1 MKIHDI
7 EEAVKLTGRSGRKTY
22 KLLDLISVAPHP
34 SNNGLLKYNTASLKS
49 KPELGNAGI
58 YIWSHPDFGIFYIG
72 INSKGVDGLKQRWL
86 AHIDKLVNRLHSGT
100 GYTKGWHEFS
110 KLFIKHSLEDVS
122 KVNDDLAE
130 VRLTYIPLANP
141 KDYADRR
148 QLKKELADIEDRL
161 IDKILPFANKEYR
174 FPRNHDRL
182 QYSKTKLPVNYT
194 RPDSIQPP
202 IRPSRPSRIAQ
213 QKNVQIPRTN
223 SMAVINQANELKS
236 QLQSL
241 PNQNRTIQGT
251 IDNLDTI
258 INNKKISH
266 SQDHVAPVI
275 VTRVQD
281 LVNRY
286 Q

>member
-1 MKIHDI
+1 MKINDI

-22 KLLDLISVAPHP
+22 KLLDLISVTPHP
-34 SNNGLLKYNTASLKS
+34 TNNGLLKYNTASLKS

-72 INSKGVDGLKQRWL
+72 INAKGVDGLEQRWL
-86 AHIDKLVNRLHSGT
+86 AHIDKLVNRLRNST
-100 GYTKGWHEFS
+100 GYTSGWHEFS
-110 KLFIKHSLEDVS
+110 KLFIKHSMEDVS

-141 KDYADRR
+141 KDYADRK
-148 QLKKELADIEDRL
+148 QLKKELANIEDRL

-174 FPRNHDRL
+174 FSRNQNRL
-182 QYSKTKLPVNYT
+182 QYSKTKLPASYI
-194 RPDSIQPP
+194 RPTSIQAPTRS
-202 IRPSRPSRIAQ
+202 I
-213 QKNVQIPRTN
+213 QKKSTPIPRTN
-223 SMAVINQANELKS
+223 SNAVIKQAEELKS

-241 PNQNRTIQGT
+241 SNQNRTIQGT

-258 INNKKISH
+258 INNKKISR
-266 SQDHVAPVI
+266 SQDQVAPVI
-275 VTRVQD
+275 VARVQE

>member
-22 KLLDLISVAPHP
+22 KLLDLISVSLNP
-34 SNNGLLKYNTASLKS
+34 NKNGLLKYNTASLRS
-49 KPELGNAGI
+49 KTELGNAGI

-72 INSKGVDGLKQRWL
+72 INSKGVDGLEQRWL
-86 AHIDKLVNRLHSGT
+86 AHIDKLVNRLRVGT
-100 GYTKGWHEFS
+100 GYTHGWHEFS
-110 KLFIKHSLEDVS
+110 KMFIKHSTEDVS

-174 FPRNHDRL
+174 FSRNQNRL
-182 QYSKTKLPVNYT
+182 QYSKTRLPADYIKPTSDQPPT
-194 RPDSIQPP
+194 RP
-202 IRPSRPSRIAQ
+202 IRTMQ
-213 QKNVQIPRTN
+213 PRTIPTPKAN
-223 SMAVINQANELKS
+223 SLAVINQAKELKS

-241 PNQNRTIQGT
+241 PNQNRTIQST

-258 INNKKISH
+258 INNKKISR
-266 SQDHVAPVI
+266 SQDQVAPVI
-275 VTRVQD
+275 VSRVQD

>member
-7 EEAVKLTGRSGRKTY
+7 EEDVKLTGRSGRKTY

-58 YIWSHPDFGIFYIG
+58 YIWSHLDFGIFYIG
-72 INSKGVDGLKQRWL
+72 INAKGADGLEQRWL
-86 AHIDKLVNRLHSGT
+86 SHIDKLVNRLRSSTKYTSG
-100 GYTKGWHEFS
+100 WREFS
-110 KLFIKHSLEDVS
+110 KLFIKHSLEDIS
-122 KVNDDLAE
+122 KVNDDLQE

-174 FPRNHDRL
+174 FSRNQDRL
-182 QYSKTKLPVNYT
+182 KYSKTKLPVNYT

-202 IRPSRPSRIAQ
+202 IRPSRIAQ

-223 SMAVINQANELKS
+223 SIAVIDQANELKS
-236 QLQSL
+236 LLQSL

-258 INNKKISH
+258 INNQKISR
-266 SQDHVAPVI
+266 SQDQVAPVI

>member
-7 EEAVKLTGRSGRKTY
+7 EEAIKLTGRSGRKTY
-22 KLLDLISVAPHP
+22 KLLDLVSVSPNP
-34 SNNGLLKYNTASLKS
+34 NNNGLLKYNTSSLRS

-72 INSKGVDGLKQRWL
+72 INSKGADGLEQRWL
-86 AHIDKLVNRLHSGT
+86 AHIDKLVNRLRVGT
-100 GYTKGWHEFS
+100 GYTHGWHEFS
-110 KLFIKHSLEDVS
+110 KMFIKHSMDDIS
-122 KVNDDLAE
+122 KVNDDLSN

-141 KDYADRR
+141 KDYADRK

-174 FPRNHDRL
+174 FSRNQNRL
-182 QYSKTKLPVNYT
+182 QYSKTRLPTNYT
-194 RPDSIQPP
+194 ASTLDRPLTRPIQTKSTLAP
-202 IRPSRPSRIAQ
+202 
-213 QKNVQIPRTN
+213 KVN
-223 SMAVINQANELKS
+223 SLAVINQAKELKS

-241 PNQNRTIQGT
+241 SNQNRTIQST

-258 INNKKISH
+258 INNKKISR
-266 SQDHVAPVI
+266 SQDQVAPVI
-275 VTRVQD
+275 VSRVHD

-286 Q
+286 R